1 MSLEETRAR
10 LLTACETEGDLLA
23 LISDLYVQE
32 INSKEKYLAAALTE
46 LNNSNIIDI
55 VKIVKGVDKNSC
67 GRNLFTILIAF
78 EKTLPE
84 LDSRVEDV
92 LDCLVHLTQ
101 QLGADAAISGIY
113 TAFQRYC
120 SAGVQR
126 PRESIRFILAQSE
139 MNAYAPFLSNSI
151 LAYNSDS
158 VLEAIQATE
167 DLISNSNEII
177 RNQAYLTLGWLDVN
191 ETKANDIWALI
202 SSNAISE
209 NDNGCR
215 TSILRAIFHFGKK
228 FPTYWPM
235 IESLLNTVLEK
246 ISVDNLYMLSAD
258 VAFQRFG
265 LPKSILHLIV
275 KQLTNVSPEHKNLID
290 NIDHLLVMLVEIEE
304 SCLAIE
310 LLESILVKGIKF
322 KSLGYFSNEL
332 ITKYHEL
339 RNHIITKWL
348 LDGDVQLCRSIMN
361 LLHDSAGKVVELK
374 AEMALL
380 DNDVKQ
386 VFVSHKVIG
395 WLFTTPVAAAS
406 FIISIS
412 EIASVDTIKKLEG
425 ILYYPL
431 LISYPGELGEFLQSL
446 IDKGVQKN
454 LCERLLEKN
463 KSYNANIEKVFKVN
477 ELKAPSENLNAYWRN
492 VEKGMQEAHD
502 EASRSSFIQMIAKTN
517 VLLYG
522 NSSVYY
528 MHQDEGNSIRQEMQM
543 HSFSHSTEMPRLN
556 VLDPVSLEYFLMT
569 CRCEKMKK

>member
-92 LDCLVHLTQ
+92 LECLVHLTQ

-120 SAGVQR
+120 SVGVQR

-215 TSILRAIFHFGKK
+215 TSI
-228 FPTYWPM
+228 
-235 IESLLNTVLEK
+235 
-246 ISVDNLYMLSAD
+246 
-258 VAFQRFG
+258 
-265 LPKSILHLIV
+265 
-275 KQLTNVSPEHKNLID
+275 
-290 NIDHLLVMLVEIEE
+290 
-304 SCLAIE
+304 
-310 LLESILVKGIKF
+310 
-322 KSLGYFSNEL
+322 
-332 ITKYHEL
+332 
-339 RNHIITKWL
+339 
-348 LDGDVQLCRSIMN
+348 
-361 LLHDSAGKVVELK
+361 
-374 AEMALL
+374 
-380 DNDVKQ
+380 
-386 VFVSHKVIG
+386 
-395 WLFTTPVAAAS
+395 
-406 FIISIS
+406 
-412 EIASVDTIKKLEG
+412 
-425 ILYYPL
+425 
-431 LISYPGELGEFLQSL
+431 
-446 IDKGVQKN
+446 
-454 LCERLLEKN
+454 
-463 KSYNANIEKVFKVN
+463 
-477 ELKAPSENLNAYWRN
+477 
-492 VEKGMQEAHD
+492 
-502 EASRSSFIQMIAKTN
+502 
-517 VLLYG
+517 
-522 NSSVYY
+522 
-528 MHQDEGNSIRQEMQM
+528 
-543 HSFSHSTEMPRLN
+543 
-556 VLDPVSLEYFLMT
+556 
-569 CRCEKMKK
+569 